1 MSRTVEP
8 LHRAA
13 RRRRSVPASG
23 CSRRANARA

>member
-8 LHRAA
+8 LQAA